1 MNTQYFKYV
10 IEIERTRSITQAA
23 DKLFI
28 AQPNL
33 SKAIRE
39 MEYSLGFQ
47 IFTRTS
53 KGVIPTPKG
62 KLFIEH
68 AHKIIRQLEE
78 IEKLNTQDAET
89 VLTLELD
96 IPRADYISNG
106 VISFASSL
114 DAKDGLD
121 ISIRECSAVQTVR
134 DVAEGLVS
142 LGIIRYRTD
151 FEIHF
156 RDYLWDNGLQNELLW
171 EFECVALMSKDN
183 PNANLET
190 LSMKKLRD
198 GIEIVCDDESVPYT
212 ASDRPINSAESMR
225 RRIAA
230 CDRADQLELLAKVP
244 GAYILT
250 SPVTEDT
257 LARYDLVQRKLY
269 GDVPK
274 MRDLI
279 VSRKNKHYTDTEKQL
294 INAVF
299 ESKNRVAFSTYS

>member
-1 MNTQYFKYV
+1 
-10 IEIERTRSITQAA
+10 
-23 DKLFI
+23 
-28 AQPNL
+28 
-33 SKAIRE
+33 
-39 MEYSLGFQ
+39 
-47 IFTRTS
+47 
-53 KGVIPTPKG
+53 
-62 KLFIEH
+62 
-68 AHKIIRQLEE
+68 
-78 IEKLNTQDAET
+78 
-89 VLTLELD
+89 
-96 IPRADYISNG
+96 
-106 VISFASSL
+106 
-114 DAKDGLD
+114 
-121 ISIRECSAVQTVR
+121 
-134 DVAEGLVS
+134 
-142 LGIIRYRTD
+142 
-151 FEIHF
+151 
-156 RDYLWDNGLQNELLW
+156 
-171 EFECVALMSKDN
+171 MSKDN

-190 LSMKKLRD
+190 PSMKKLRD
-198 GIEIVCDDESVPYT
+198 GVEIVCDDESVPYT